1 MINRVLANSRK
12 KTLTEISLESVDSSK
27 SVLHNARILVEFD
40 LREDSWPI
48 KLEKRPRILVK
59 LSFRELWD
67 SKLSGWCTFGNI
79 AISLGFKNILKV
91 IFQNPRRELICHHK
105 WHLGTSGISTPL
117 DIAIGTQFHAQHGAK
132 TSHYFLPAY
141 RKPSLL
147 LLQSLFS

>member
-91 IFQNPRRELICHHK
+91 IFQNPRRELIYHHK
-105 WHLGTSGISTPL
+105 WHLGTSGMSTPL